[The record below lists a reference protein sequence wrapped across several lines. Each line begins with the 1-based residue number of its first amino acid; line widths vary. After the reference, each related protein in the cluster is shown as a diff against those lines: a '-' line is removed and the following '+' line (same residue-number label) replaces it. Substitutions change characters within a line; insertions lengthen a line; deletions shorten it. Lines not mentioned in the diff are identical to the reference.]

1 MLTASIVKLISGK
14 LTNNLRAVRCDE
26 DGNLKTILTGSESGH
41 SQTVTITRPADTT
54 PYTANDA
61 MGDTNGSAILAFAGL
76 AKSGGGEV
84 MITSIEMQMDISG
97 VISGMSTYY
106 LHLYNAA
113 PAAIADNAAWDFAT
127 ADRGK
132 YLGRIPL
139 FGLVDLGGTLF
150 ADNDK
155 INKQIKL
162 PGTTLYAVLQT
173 VGGFTPASG
182 AVTKVTIHT
191 VDV

>member
-1 MLTASIVKLISGK
+1 
-14 LTNNLRAVRCDE
+14 
-26 DGNLKTILTGSESGH
+26 
-41 SQTVTITRPADTT
+41 
-54 PYTANDA
+54 
-61 MGDTNGSAILAFAGL
+61 
-76 AKSGGGEV
+76 
-84 MITSIEMQMDISG
+84 MINSVDMEMDISA

-113 PAAIADNAAWDFAT
+113 PAAIADNAEWDFVT

-139 FGLVDLGGTLF
+139 FAVVDLGGTLF

-173 VGGFTPASG
+173 VGAFTPASG
-182 AVTKVTIHT
+182 AVTKLTVHT